1 MNRQLIEKDLI
12 QTLEKVESWQDAI
25 RISADPLLK
34 KGYILE
40 SYIDA
45 MIQTV
50 IDLGSYIVIAP
61 YIAMPHARSDGR
73 VFQNAIS
80 ILKLKEPVYFD
91 TDESSKATFIMPI
104 ACVDNEN
111 HLAMLARVA
120 EVLGDPDIMNQLLD
134 TNDVQQL
141 YKVFENLT
149 FEEEIQ

>member
-1 MNRQLIEKDLI
+1 MERKLIEKDFI
-12 QTLEKVESWQDAI
+12 QTMECVSSWKEAI
-25 RISADPLLK
+25 KIAAKPLLEHHC
-34 KGYILE
+34 IEE

-73 VFQNAIS
+73 VLKNSIS

-91 TDESSKATFIMPI
+91 SDESSKATFIMPI

-111 HLAMLARVA
+111 HLTMLAKVA
-120 EVLGDPDIMNQLLD
+120 EILGDPDTMEKILQTD
-134 TNDVQQL
+134 EKEKL
-141 YKVFENLT
+141 YEMFETLT
-149 FEEEIQ
+149 FEEETQ